1 MRRLFLCT
9 NKPFGAPPP
18 YSTMPKNMYLYR
30 TFVSVGAVQ
39 VVYVTVASFL
49 LLYMYKR
56 SQGTRGGAT

>member
-1 MRRLFLCT
+1 MAKSFVNLHRL
-9 NKPFGAPPP
+9 PPPPP
-18 YSTMPKNMYLYR
+18 YSTMPKNMHLYR
-30 TFVSVGAVQ
+30 TFVSVGTVQ